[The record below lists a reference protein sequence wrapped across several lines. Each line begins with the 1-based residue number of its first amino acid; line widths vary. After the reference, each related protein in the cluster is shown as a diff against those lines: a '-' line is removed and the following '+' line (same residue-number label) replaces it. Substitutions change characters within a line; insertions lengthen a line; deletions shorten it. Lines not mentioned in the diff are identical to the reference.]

1 MSYGGQ
7 THNTQYLPSNFLFD
21 RSDTHGYTTRQSFLH
36 FASIPLKTRYRVGRR
51 REVSDN
57 KMYANF
63 KIREPLQDAPF
74 ERHSPPVTQAAPQEE
89 AVNDDW
95 TEA

>member
-1 MSYGGQ
+1 
-7 THNTQYLPSNFLFD
+7 
-21 RSDTHGYTTRQSFLH
+21 
-36 FASIPLKTRYRVGRR
+36 
-51 REVSDN
+51 
-57 KMYANF
+57 MYANNF